1 MAKHGM
7 VKLDALVSKGFTGSG
22 KKKFIKAGGT
32 QFPSITKEAGGQKI
46 AAGKRGGAKQPTD
59 CGVSHETG
67 YRDRSSPSY
76 KASPGKIKSL

>member
-32 QFPSITKEAGGQKI
+32 QFPSITKDSGW
-46 AAGKRGGAKQPTD
+46 
-59 CGVSHETG
+59 
-67 YRDRSSPSY
+67 
-76 KASPGKIKSL
+76 